1 MGTNLPQQQIK
12 QEQVKETNQQEL
24 LDKIERLKQMIKEKE
39 DQEYFAWLRER
50 EEKRKKK
57 QSVWKC
63 KEKID

>member
-1 MGTNLPQQQIK
+1 MVTNLPQQQIK

>member
-1 MGTNLPQQQIK
+1 MVTNLPQQQIK

-39 DQEYFAWLRER
+39 DQEYFAWLREL